1 MTRAV
6 LAYLLFVLAPAAAL
20 ALLALRVADKDLEEN
35 EHALESRLGEEAAAL
50 ARRVEAVVSDA
61 VVKAKEA
68 SVVGYAKDG
77 RWMGYSLEPPA
88 EREPATPEE
97 LRLYDLSVQGG
108 ESYELGQKDPA
119 RALDAY
125 AFFLPRIR
133 SPLLRSRLDFRIAR
147 AALACGDKALGEA
160 IFKKLF
166 EQAAGLTTEEGL
178 PLDLLA
184 AERLELALAA
194 RDRLREDERSLST
207 PLLRHF
213 VEALAPQDPGLSRVL
228 EERRALEEAV
238 SRHPEIVTSLEAALE
253 ERFLLL
259 QRPVEQNNESFR
271 SIVCVPIELP
281 RLAAGDLEA
290 RLDFESGAKAPK
302 GATRPVHLREGGSPL
317 ARIQV
322 WDPKLEAKLAT
333 LSSRRTLLQALVGLL
348 VLVTLGGGIALVRFI
363 ARERNLAKLRARLLA
378 NVSHELKT
386 PVTSIRMFSEMLAED
401 PLDEGRTRRFGELLC
416 SESLRLSQL
425 VENLLDFSRLGRRE
439 VELMMEPVD
448 LKALLRQVAEGFA
461 YRAREKGVDFTLGGF
476 ESREKTDKRP
486 ELILQT
492 NAAAVERILLN
503 LLDNALKYRRPE
515 KASIRLETREADG
528 RVRVSVADNGVGIP
542 PKDRERVFEEFYR
555 VRYDDYAV
563 QGSGLGLSIA
573 RRLARKLGG
582 DITLE
587 SRVGEGSTFTLELAK
602 LPVDEPPIAKDPGEA
617 A

>member
-6 LAYLLFVLAPAAAL
+6 LAYLLLVLAPAAAL

-35 EHALESRLGEEAAAL
+35 ERGLESRLGEEAAAL

-61 VVKAKEA
+61 AVKVKEA
-68 SVVGYAKDG
+68 SVVGHAKDG
-77 RWMGYSLEPPA
+77 RWMGYSLEAGAEKEPP
-88 EREPATPEE
+88 TPED

-133 SPLLRSRLDFRIAR
+133 SPLLRSRLNFRIAR
-147 AALACGDKALGEA
+147 AASACGDKALGEA

-184 AERLELALAA
+184 AERLEHALAA
-194 RDRLREDERSLST
+194 RDRLREKERSLST

-213 VEALAPQDPGLSRVL
+213 VEALAPDDPGLSRVL
-228 EERRALEEAV
+228 KERRALEEAV
-238 SRHPEIVTSLEAALE
+238 SRHPEILASIEAALE

-271 SIVCVPIELP
+271 SIACVPIELP

-317 ARIQV
+317 AWIHV

-333 LSSRRTLLQALVGLL
+333 LSNRRTLLQALVGLL

-461 YRAREKGVDFTLGGF
+461 YRAREKGVDFTLEGF

-515 KASIRLETREADG
+515 KASIRLETREEDG

-542 PKDRERVFEEFYR
+542 PQDRERVFEEFYR
-555 VRYDDYAV
+555 VRYDDYAA

-587 SRVGEGSTFTLELAK
+587 SRVGKGSTFTLELAK
-602 LPVDEPPIAKDPGEA
+602 LPVDEPPVAKDPGEA
-617 A
+617 P